1 MAISGPNPMAADTP
15 LDFDLLAVVVVDDD
29 VGARD
34 RVAVI
39 DVRLAGWTWW
49 LSEVAPRTRAD
60 YSSDDDDRY
69 RLDAVLSNG
78 PAAGPAFAQ
87 PPPFRRRRQL
97 RVDSFAVESTG
108 CIGVTPEPSV

>member
-60 YSSDDDDRY
+60 YSSDDATVIALTPYCRM
-69 RLDAVLSNG
+69 A
-78 PAAGPAFAQ
+78 
-87 PPPFRRRRQL
+87 RRQA
-97 RVDSFAVESTG
+97 RHSRSPRRSGGEGSSEST
-108 CIGVTPEPSV
+108 PSPSRARAASE